1 MATVRKASQTIPLG
15 TAAIPPAQKPAL
27 AALSLT
33 MLLPSLGTSIANVGL
48 PALSTA
54 FGASFQHVQ
63 WVVLAYLLAITALI
77 VGAGRLGDLTGRRRL
92 LLAGI
97 VTFTAASLISGAA
110 QTLWQLIAARAV
122 QGLGAAIMMALGI
135 AFVSEIMPKGKT
147 GSAMGLLGTMSAIGT
162 ATGPALGGLLIA
174 KAGWSSIFY
183 INVPIGIIAFWL
195 AWRFLPAGRP
205 DANKAR
211 FDIAGTLLLA
221 LALAAYALAMTIGR
235 GSFGATNIVLL
246 AASLTFGIL
255 FVVTEK
261 KIAAPLI
268 RLALF
273 RNASLNA
280 GLAMSLLVSSVIMA
294 TLVVGPFYL
303 SGALHLEALTIGLIL
318 SAGPVTAACTGIPAG
333 RLADRFGSG
342 RMTMAGLA
350 AMATGSSA
358 LAISPPTFGLAG
370 YVVPIIIITA
380 GYAVFQTANN
390 TAVMAEAGPE
400 QRGMIS
406 GMLSLSRN
414 LGLITGT
421 AALGAVFAFASGA
434 SDPATAGSAAV
445 TAGLQVTFAAG
456 AILIL
461 SALAIAVARARKCGN
476 TTQIRSLAGPG
487 DV

>member
-1 MATVRKASQTIPLG
+1 V
-15 TAAIPPAQKPAL
+15 
-27 AALSLT
+27 
-33 MLLPSLGTSIANVGL
+33 
-48 PALSTA
+48 
-54 FGASFQHVQ
+54 
-63 WVVLAYLLAITALI
+63 
-77 VGAGRLGDLTGRRRL
+77 
-92 LLAGI
+92 
-97 VTFTAASLISGAA
+97 
-110 QTLWQLIAARAV
+110 LIAARAV
-122 QGLGAAIMMALGI
+122 QGLGAAIMMALSI

-174 KAGWSSIFY
+174 KAGWPSIFFL
-183 INVPIGIIAFWL
+183 NVPIGIIAFLL
-195 AWRFLPAGRP
+195 AWRFLPASRP
-205 DANKAR
+205 ETNKGR
-211 FDIAGTLLLA
+211 FDITGTLLLA

-235 GSFGATNIVLL
+235 GSFGTINLVLL

-261 KIAAPLI
+261 KMAAPLI
-268 RLALF
+268 RLDLF
-273 RNASLNA
+273 KNTSLTA
-280 GLAMSLLVSSVIMA
+280 GLAVSLLVSSVIMA

-318 SAGPVTAACTGIPAG
+318 SAGPATAAFTGIPAG

-358 LAISPPTFGLAG
+358 LAMSPPTFGVAG
-370 YVVPIIIITA
+370 YIVPIIIMTA

-390 TAVMAEAGPE
+390 TSVMAIAGPD
-400 QRGMIS
+400 QRGITS

-434 SDPATAGSAAV
+434 SEPATAGSVAV

-461 SALAIAVARARKCGN
+461 SALAIAVVRARN
-476 TTQIRSLAGPG
+476 AGSSAT
-487 DV
+487 